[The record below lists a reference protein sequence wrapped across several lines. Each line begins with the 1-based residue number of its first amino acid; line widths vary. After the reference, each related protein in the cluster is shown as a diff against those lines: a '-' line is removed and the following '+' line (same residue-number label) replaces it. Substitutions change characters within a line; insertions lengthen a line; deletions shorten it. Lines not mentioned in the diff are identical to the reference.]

1 MKMCGKIIFLIAL
14 LANLPHMETYG
25 GPDHYINIA
34 EHGAVPDGKTVNT
47 KAIQAAVDQ
56 CYANGGTVIIPK
68 GDFVTGTI
76 FLKDNVSIYLEAGA
90 TILGSTDIN
99 DYPENN
105 PDYEFYGQTW
115 VKQSLFYAENCTNVT
130 IEGKGT
136 IDGQGEAFQVTTKKK
151 PDRYM
156 NRPYVLWFI
165 KCTNVKV
172 DGITLKNSAMWMQH
186 YMACDFVTINN
197 ITVYNHAN
205 KNNDMIDIDGCKNVI
220 ISNCYGDTDD
230 DAMTFKSLSGRLNEN
245 ITVTNCVLSSHVN
258 ALKFGTETSGG
269 FKNVTISN
277 IVIRPS
283 QQKEV
288 IYGYPDGICGISLLM
303 VDGGVMDGIN
313 ISNVQIDGPEV
324 PFFVRL
330 GNRGR
335 KYKDDQETP
344 AVGVLRNIRLSNI
357 TAKNVGTIG
366 ASITGIPGHRV
377 ENITLD
383 NIHIEYAG
391 GGIHNNALKDIP
403 EMEDSYPESTI
414 FGNLNSYGLYIR
426 HAENVRLED
435 IRLLTVER
443 DLRPAVVMDDAVN
456 MSVSGLLAEI
466 DEGIP
471 SFIRCTNAK
480 NVDIRNSQVHGMA
493 NSFITVNGQK
503 SEGIVLEG
511 NNFSNTKNKMNV
523 THGADRNEITFINNV
538 VP

>member
-1 MKMCGKIIFLIAL
+1 MNTHRKIFILTVM
-14 LANLPHMETYG
+14 LAACFQWKTFASPN
-25 GPDHYINIA
+25 HYINILD
-34 EHGAVPDGKTVNT
+34 HGAVPDGETLNT
-47 KAIQAAVDQ
+47 GAIQSAVDI
-56 CYANGGTVIIPK
+56 CAREGGSVYIPK

-76 FLKDNVSIYLEAGA
+76 YFKDNVTIYIEAGA
-90 TILGSTDIN
+90 TILGSADIN
-99 DYPENN
+99 DYPKNN
-105 PDYEFYGQTW
+105 PDYKFYGQTW

-130 IEGKGT
+130 IEGRGT

-165 KCTNVKV
+165 KCTNVKI

-205 KNNDMIDIDGCKNVI
+205 KNNDMIDVDGCKNVI

-245 ITVTNCVLSSHVN
+245 ITVTNCILSSHVN

-283 QQKEV
+283 QKREV
-288 IYGYPDGICGISLLM
+288 IYGRPDGICGISLLM
-303 VDGGVMDGIN
+303 VDGGMMDGIN

-324 PFFVRL
+324 PFFIRL

-335 KYKDDQETP
+335 KYKEEQENP
-344 AVGVLRNIRLSNI
+344 GVGVLKNIHLSNI

-391 GGIHNNALKDIP
+391 GGTHEDALKNIP
-403 EMEDSYPESTI
+403 ELEDAYPESTI
-414 FGNLNSYGLYIR
+414 FGNLNSYGVYIR
-426 HAENVRLED
+426 HAQNLRLED
-435 IRLLTVER
+435 IRLLTEES
-443 DLRPAVVMDDAVN
+443 DLRPAVVMDNAVN
-456 MSVSGLLAEI
+456 VSISGLHAEI

-471 SFIRCTNAK
+471 SFIRCRNAK
-480 NVDIRNSQVHGMA
+480 NINIRDSQVYGRA
-493 NSFITVNGQK
+493 DSFITVEGAK
-503 SEGIVLEG
+503 SESIVLEG
-511 NNFSNTKNKMNV
+511 NNLSNTKKEINV
-523 THGADRNEITFINNV
+523 ANGADYGEITSINNV
-538 VP
+538 EP